1 MPAGAER
8 PAGSFRIR
16 EVVDVGEYRRGEVKR
31 GYRWLRVSR
40 YRSGTYWV
48 TKPRSEASLYIEGE
62 ILVEDGG
69 GRHPTCTRAA
79 IIRR

>member
-1 MPAGAER
+1 M
-8 PAGSFRIR
+8 
-16 EVVDVGEYRRGEVKR
+16 KR
-31 GYRWLRVSR
+31 GIGWLESVE

-69 GRHPTCTRAA
+69 GRHPTCTGAA
-79 IIRR
+79 VWVIWNSGG